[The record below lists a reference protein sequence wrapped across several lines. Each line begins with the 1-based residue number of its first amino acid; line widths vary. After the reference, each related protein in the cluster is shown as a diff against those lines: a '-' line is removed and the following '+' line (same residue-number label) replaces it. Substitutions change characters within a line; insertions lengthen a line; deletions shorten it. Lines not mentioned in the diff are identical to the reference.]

1 MLLKICPY
9 ICSIH
14 GKFYEMTADNE
25 EATIDYPGILAA
37 LIFPALMLVCLL
49 GMRKTQ

>member
-1 MLLKICPY
+1 MATKY
-9 ICSIH
+9 IFVTGGSLR
-14 GKFYEMTADNE
+14 A
-25 EATIDYPGILAA
+25 GILAA